1 MTESSVS
8 IEFVRQLLKAHDKFE
23 QKNRLLGHLF
33 AVQDVRAIGKLHTWY
48 PGQRTEFDF
57 TKYGVFL
64 YPNSNW
70 NKPELY
76 FDGLGVDHT
85 SGVIGSFVTTTSPT
99 SRDIV
104 RLYKRYVMPKSTW
117 LPSSLLDVAQL
128 WDVFGLPHLVAMDNG
143 AEFISNATTI
153 MLLMS
158 GVVILRIPPR
168 RGDLKGTVERCINT
182 VESRYIHH
190 MPGYIPKVAVGLN
203 PKYSKVRE
211 RAKSAARLTVQEYE
225 HQLAQHIVEYN
236 HEKHPRLKIPRI
248 HVYRNGL
255 EMAPPLLLTG
265 HIQQRMTFA
274 LTYEVKLTREGVEV
288 ETLKFNSEDLHAAY
302 RSYSGTVV
310 VKLDPDDVRSVLVIV
325 PQYAEPIEAFL
336 TTYSLT
342 ERVSIELLQMA
353 IKANNSA
360 SAAAQTGKPVAAP
373 MHFGSVLADLQE
385 ATKLRIA
392 GTTARKEIQ
401 AVTQAAAM
409 PPAARPPAAPS
420 LSLDELLKGSELDD
434 EA

>member
-117 LPSSLLDVAQL
+117 LPSSLSDVAQL

-409 PPAARPPAAPS
+409 PPAARLLAAPS